1 MPRFSFSARH
11 WSDVLNEA
19 PPPSG
24 DVISRVAAA
33 LTDVS
38 LVFCVL
44 SLSLCF
50 FSLFHVSGSREPQ
63 VKRARTGLVA
73 YAGDSSD
80 EEDDHGPSK
89 AAGAAGNAASGW
101 TYRCPSS
108 PPSRPKTQTPQT
120 QTTQQ
125 QPMPFWMAP

>member
-1 MPRFSFSARH
+1 MCPDPAVGVASFLDSASRTDASDDARPRRLIPRLTNSVWRG
-11 WSDVLNEA
+11 VL
-19 PPPSG
+19 
-24 DVISRVAAA
+24 
-33 LTDVS
+33 
-38 LVFCVL
+38 F
-44 SLSLCF
+44 
-50 FSLFHVSGSREPQ
+50 

-89 AAGAAGNAASGW
+89 AGGAAGNAASGW
-101 TYRCPSS
+101 TYRCPS
-108 PPSRPKTQTPQT
+108 TQSPQT